1 MTTSFDIS
9 ERLDRLERSNRQL
22 RGLLAATFFL
32 VGALLCMGAAAPRV
46 VEAEKF
52 ILRDGS
58 GTERGEIFAT
68 DTARGLVFFNKNGQ
82 RGIALAVS
90 DAMNAVM
97 VSDPNGNLRQTMT
110 TTLDK
115 SSLGVYRP
123 GSDSAQFEVIDNT
136 EGTAVTVRDRTN
148 VDRVSL
154 GESPKGAAIMMVD
167 ADGNTRTVMGDGV
180 LGFASF
186 SKDGGIAWSP
196 GWDKFSPEEQ
206 RQMNSLFRK
215 ISK

>member
-1 MTTSFDIS
+1 MTTSFEIS
-9 ERLDRLERSNRQL
+9 ERLDRLERSNRRL
-22 RGLLAATFFL
+22 KGLLAASFFL
-32 VGALLCMGAAAPRV
+32 VGALLCMGAAAPKV

-52 ILRDGS
+52 ILRDSS
-58 GTERGEIFAT
+58 GTERGEMFAT

-97 VSDPNGNLRQTMT
+97 ISDPNGNLRQTMT
-110 TTLDK
+110 TSMDE
-115 SSLGVYRP
+115 SRLGLYRP
-123 GSDSAQFEVIDNT
+123 GSDSAQFEVVDNT
-136 EGTAVTVRDRTN
+136 QGTAVTVRDRTN
-148 VDRVSL
+148 VDRVTL
-154 GESPKGAAIMMVD
+154 GESAKGAAIVM
-167 ADGNTRTVMGDGV
+167 ADTDGKTRTIMGDGV

-186 SKDGGIAWSP
+186 SKEGGIAWSP

-206 RQMNSLFRK
+206 KQMNSLFRK